1 MNTDSKKYVGMIHNH
16 EAWML
21 GIYIVMSQ
29 NWSETYNQAFVK
41 LLNSQIVYEK
51 QFRAQSA
58 FGSGCNNCTKQHAH
72 LSSRITRDT
81 KTSQSNVR
89 NMSYIN

>member
-51 QFRAQSA
+51 QF
-58 FGSGCNNCTKQHAH
+58 
-72 LSSRITRDT
+72 
-81 KTSQSNVR
+81 
-89 NMSYIN
+89 